1 MSSSDYTNLRRIRH
15 VYYPTLTTC
24 AQPVTTTTTCAQG
37 QLAVSSGCGCNNV
50 THSHSGC
57 GCNNVTHSHSGC
69 GCNNVTHSHSGCGN
83 NIVTHSHNDCGC
95 NENTLAQ
102 TVEHILPDRTT
113 TVTTEAEY
121 FVKPKL
127 FGTATFS
134 IDKCLSFSKG
144 TFVSVVQDISNSNYF
159 EAEIFDYANDTG
171 LLQLYNISVVA
182 GPFSKASKLTISLF
196 PGYKEVKLLRDRM
209 AVLYKSVFNID
220 ISPTDTAFGGLV
232 PTVPTLPTTP
242 TTPTGSLT
250 TEELTAA
257 LTKVV
262 NRFSYFFGTNISSD
276 STYEQ
281 TEEYLETKVNELYT
295 YFFNVDISNSTNS
308 SLNPNNNGVE
318 LSTILVKLE
327 QFDLYFFGS
336 TNPTVSA

>member
-24 AQPVTTTTTCAQG
+24 AQPAATTTTCATG
-37 QLAVSSGCGCNNV
+37 QLAVSSGCGCNQV
-50 THSHSGC
+50 SHTHSGC
-57 GCNNVTHSHSGC
+57 GCNNTVANHSHT
-69 GCNNVTHSHSGCGN
+69 N
-83 NIVTHSHNDCGC
+83 CGC

-113 TVTTEAEY
+113 TVTTPTEY

-127 FGTATFS
+127 FGTATFA

-144 TFVSVVQDISNSNYF
+144 SFVSVVQLNDNENYF

-171 LLQLYNISVVA
+171 VLQLYNISVVA
-182 GPFSKASKLTISLF
+182 GPFSESSKLTISLF
-196 PGYKEVKLLRDRM
+196 PGYKEVKLVRDRM

-242 TTPTGSLT
+242 TGTLT
-250 TEELTAA
+250 AEELTAA
-257 LTKVV
+257 LVKVS
-262 NRFSYFFGTNISSD
+262 NRFSYFFATNITTD
-276 STYEQ
+276 STYAES
-281 TEEYLETKVNELYT
+281 EEYLETKVNELYT
-295 YFFNVDISNSTNS
+295 YFFNTDISNSSDS
-308 SLNPNNNGVE
+308 SLNPNNNGVA
-318 LSTILVKLE
+318 LSTILVKIE

>member
-1 MSSSDYTNLRRIRH
+1 MSSSDYTNAKRIRH

-24 AQPVTTTTTCAQG
+24 AQPAATTTTCATG
-37 QLAVSSGCGCNNV
+37 QLAVSSG
-50 THSHSGC
+50 
-57 GCNNVTHSHSGC
+57 
-69 GCNNVTHSHSGCGN
+69 
-83 NIVTHSHNDCGC
+83 CGC

-113 TVTTEAEY
+113 TVTTATEY

-127 FGTATFS
+127 FGTATFA

-144 TFVSVVQDISNSNYF
+144 SFVSVVQEKDNENYF

-171 LLQLYNISVVA
+171 VLQLFNISVVA
-182 GPFSKASKLTISLF
+182 GPFDQSSKLTISLF
-196 PGYKEVKLLRDRM
+196 PAYKEVKLVRDRM

-220 ISPTDTAFGGLV
+220 ISPTDTAFGGAV
-232 PTVPTLPTTP
+232 PTVPTLPTQPTTP

-257 LTKVV
+257 LAKVV
-262 NRFSYFFGTNISSD
+262 TRFLYFFGTNISTD
-276 STYEQ
+276 STYAQ
-281 TEEYLETKVNELYT
+281 TEEYLESKINELYT
-295 YFFNVDISNSTNS
+295 YFFNVNISNTADS
-308 SLNPNNNGVE
+308 SLNPNNNGVA

>member
-24 AQPVTTTTTCAQG
+24 AQPAVTTTTCAQG
-37 QLAVSSGCGCNNV
+37 QLAVSNDCGCNQV
-50 THSHSGC
+50 SHTHSGC
-57 GCNNVTHSHSGC
+57 NTVTNHSHT
-69 GCNNVTHSHSGCGN
+69 N
-83 NIVTHSHNDCGC
+83 CGC

-102 TVEHILPDRTT
+102 TVEHLIPDRTT
-113 TVTTEAEY
+113 TVTTPTEY

-127 FGTATFS
+127 FGTATFA

-144 TFVSVVQDISNSNYF
+144 SYVSVVQDVSNSNYF

-182 GPFSKASKLTISLF
+182 GPFSVASKLTISLF
-196 PGYKEVKLLRDRM
+196 PGYKEVKLVRDRM

-232 PTVPTLPTTP
+232 PSLPTLPTVPTTP
-242 TTPTGSLT
+242 TTGTLT

-257 LTKVV
+257 LAKIVT
-262 NRFSYFFGTNISSD
+262 RYSYFFGTNITTD

-281 TEEYLETKVNELYT
+281 TEEYLETKINELYI
-295 YFFNVDISNSTNS
+295 YFFNANVSSSTDA
-308 SLNPNNNGVE
+308 SLNPNNNGVA
-318 LSTILVKLE
+318 LSTVLVKIE

-336 TNPTVSA
+336 TTPNVSA

>member
-57 GCNNVTHSHSGC
+57 GSNTVTHSHSGC
-69 GCNNVTHSHSGCGN
+69 DCNN
-83 NIVTHSHNDCGC
+83 VTHSHNDCGC

-113 TVTTEAEY
+113 TVTTATEY

-127 FGTATFS
+127 FGTATFA

-144 TFVSVVQDISNSNYF
+144 SFVSVVQLNDNENYF

-171 LLQLYNISVVA
+171 ILQLYNISVVA
-182 GPFSKASKLTISLF
+182 GPFSESSKLTISLF
-196 PGYKEVKLLRDRM
+196 PAYKEVKLVRDRM

-220 ISPTDTAFGGLV
+220 ISPTDTAFGGAV

-257 LTKVV
+257 LAKVV

-276 STYEQ
+276 STYAQ
-281 TEEYLETKVNELYT
+281 TEDYLESKVNELYT
-295 YFFNVDISNSTNS
+295 YFFNVNISNSTDS
-308 SLNPNNNGVE
+308 SLNPNNNGVA

>member
-24 AQPVTTTTTCAQG
+24 AQPAATTTTCATG
-37 QLAVSSGCGCNNV
+37 QLAVSSGCDCNQV
-50 THSHSGC
+50 THTHSGC
-57 GCNNVTHSHSGC
+57 GCNNTVTNHSHT
-69 GCNNVTHSHSGCGN
+69 N
-83 NIVTHSHNDCGC
+83 CGC

-113 TVTTEAEY
+113 TVTTATEY

-127 FGTATFS
+127 FGTATFA

-144 TFVSVVQDISNSNYF
+144 SFVSVVQEKDNENYF

-171 LLQLYNISVVA
+171 VLQLFNISVVA
-182 GPFSKASKLTISLF
+182 GPFDQSSKLTISLF
-196 PGYKEVKLLRDRM
+196 PAYKEVKLVRDRM

-220 ISPTDTAFGGLV
+220 ISPTDTAFGGAV
-232 PTVPTLPTTP
+232 PTVPTLPTQPTTP

-257 LTKVV
+257 LAKVV
-262 NRFSYFFGTNISSD
+262 TRFSYFFGTNISTD
-276 STYEQ
+276 STYAQ
-281 TEEYLETKVNELYT
+281 TEEYLESKINELYT
-295 YFFNVDISNSTNS
+295 YFFNVNISNSTDS
-308 SLNPNNNGVE
+308 SLNPNNNGVA

>member
-24 AQPVTTTTTCAQG
+24 AQPAATTTACATG
-37 QLAVSSGCGCNNV
+37 QLAVTSGCGCNQV
-50 THSHSGC
+50 SHTHSGC
-57 GCNNVTHSHSGC
+57 GCNQGSHTHSGC
-69 GCNNVTHSHSGCGN
+69 GCNQVSHTHSG
-83 NIVTHSHNDCGC
+83 CGC

-113 TVTTEAEY
+113 TVTTTAEY

-127 FGTATFS
+127 FGTAMFA

-144 TFVSVVQDISNSNYF
+144 SFVSVVQDISNSNYF
-159 EAEIFDYANDTG
+159 EAEIFDYGNDTG
-171 LLQLYNISVVA
+171 ILQLYNISVVA
-182 GPFSKASKLTISLF
+182 GTFSESSKLTISLF
-196 PGYKEVKLLRDRM
+196 PGYKEVKLVRDRM

-232 PTVPTLPTTP
+232 PTVPTIPTTP
-242 TTPTGSLT
+242 TTGTLT

-257 LTKVV
+257 LAKVV
-262 NRFSYFFGTNISSD
+262 TRFSYFFGTNISTD
-276 STYEQ
+276 STYAQ
-281 TEEYLETKVNELYT
+281 TEEYLESKVNELYT
-295 YFFNVDISNSTNS
+295 YFFNTDISNSTDS
-308 SLNPNNNGVE
+308 SLNPNNNGVA
-318 LSTILVKLE
+318 LSTILVKIE

>member
-24 AQPVTTTTTCAQG
+24 AQPAATTTACAHG
-37 QLAVSSGCGCNNV
+37 QLAVTSGCGCNQV
-50 THSHSGC
+50 SHTHGC
-57 GCNNVTHSHSGC
+57 GCNQVSHTHG
-69 GCNNVTHSHSGCGN
+69 
-83 NIVTHSHNDCGC
+83 CGC

-113 TVTTEAEY
+113 TVTTATEY

-127 FGTATFS
+127 MGTATFA

-144 TFVSVVQDISNSNYF
+144 SFVSVVQEKDNENYF

-171 LLQLYNISVVA
+171 VLQLYNISVVA
-182 GPFSKASKLTISLF
+182 GPFSEASKLTISLF
-196 PGYKEVKLLRDRM
+196 PGYKEVKLVRDRM

-232 PTVPTLPTTP
+232 PTVPTIPTTG
-242 TTPTGSLT
+242 TLT
-250 TEELTAA
+250 AEELTAA
-257 LTKVV
+257 LTKVS
-262 NRFSYFFGTNISSD
+262 NRFSYFFGTNITTD
-276 STYEQ
+276 STYAE
-281 TEEYLETKVNELYT
+281 TEEYLETKVNEMYT
-295 YFFNVDISNSTNS
+295 YFFNTDISNSTDS
-308 SLNPNNNGVE
+308 SLNPNNNGVA
-318 LSTILVKLE
+318 LSTILVKIE

>member
-24 AQPVTTTTTCAQG
+24 AQPTTMTISCAQG
-37 QLAVSSGCGCNNV
+37 QLAVSNDCGCNQV
-50 THSHSGC
+50 SHTHSGCNQVSHTHSGC
-57 GCNNVTHSHSGC
+57 GGNTVADHSHT
-69 GCNNVTHSHSGCGN
+69 N
-83 NIVTHSHNDCGC
+83 CGC

-102 TVEHILPDRTT
+102 TEHLIPDRTT
-113 TVTTEAEY
+113 TVTTPTEY

-127 FGTATFS
+127 FGTATFA

-144 TFVSVVQDISNSNYF
+144 SYVSVVQDVSNSNYF

-182 GPFSKASKLTISLF
+182 GPFSVASKLTISLF
-196 PGYKEVKLLRDRM
+196 PGYKEVKLVRDRM

-232 PTVPTLPTTP
+232 PSLPTLPTVPTTP
-242 TTPTGSLT
+242 TTGTLT

-257 LTKVV
+257 LAKIVT
-262 NRFSYFFGTNISSD
+262 RYSYFFGTNITTD

-281 TEEYLETKVNELYT
+281 TEEYLETKINELYI
-295 YFFNVDISNSTNS
+295 YFFNANVSSSTDA
-308 SLNPNNNGVE
+308 SLNPNNNGVA
-318 LSTILVKLE
+318 LSTVLVKIE

-336 TNPTVSA
+336 TTPNVSA